1 LSSSYHKVVPAVIT
15 MKAFR
20 LVEYG
25 KPGQYCEVP
34 KPSPK
39 AGEVLIRMKAA
50 GLCRSDLDMVDSL
63 PGSDPYA
70 SAVDAPYTLGHENA
84 GVIAELGEGVTGL
97 KIGEGVAVRH
107 MPHCSYCEFCI
118 RGVEQH
124 CETYQRGAI
133 EITRGTG
140 WDGGL
145 AEFMICPRDQL
156 VSIGDHDPLMY
167 APLMDAGVTAYHAV
181 GTVKDRLRPG
191 TSAIVLGVGGLGSY
205 ALQFLKLQTQATL
218 YAVDVNE
225 ARLQVAKELG
235 AAKTFLAGPK
245 AAQEIL
251 DTTNGKGVDGILDF
265 VGSNESLDVAMK
277 ISRPQG
283 RVVLV
288 GMEMGSVPVGWNKI
302 ATSCEFAISLGST
315 RRDLEEVCLLAS
327 QGKLRTDVQRFPFD
341 KIPEAY
347 DALRKGTL
355 TGRAVISFD

>member
-1 LSSSYHKVVPAVIT
+1 MSGKT

-34 KPSPK
+34 IPSPK
-39 AGEVLIRMKAA
+39 EGEVLIRMKAA

-84 GVIAELGEGVTGL
+84 GVIEALGAGVTDL
-97 KIGEGVAVRH
+97 QIGEGVAVRH
-107 MPHCSYCEFCI
+107 MPHCSHCEFCI

-124 CETYQRGAI
+124 CETYKRGAI
-133 EITRGTG
+133 EINRGTG

-156 VSIGDHDPLMY
+156 VSIGSEDPIKY
-167 APLMDAGVTAYHAV
+167 APLTDAGVTAYHAV

-191 TSAIVLGVGGLGSY
+191 SSALVIGCGGLGSY
-205 ALQFLKLQTQATL
+205 AIQFLLLLVGVKV
-218 YAVDVNE
+218 YGVDVNE
-225 ARLQVAKELG
+225 NRLAIARKLG
-235 AAKTFLAGPK
+235 VKKAFKAGTNAAA
-245 AAQEIL
+245 EIL
-251 DTTNGKGVDGILDF
+251 EETNGKGIDGIIDF
-265 VGSNESLDVAMK
+265 VGSNQSLELAMK
-277 ISRPQG
+277 LSRPQG

-288 GMEMGSVPVGWNKI
+288 GMEMGSVQVGWNRI

-315 RRDLEEVCLLAS
+315 RRDLEEVCYLAS
-327 QGKLRTDVQRFPFD
+327 TGKLTIDVDSFPFD
-341 KIPEAY
+341 KVPEAY
-347 DALRKGTL
+347 QALRDGKL
-355 TGRAVISFD
+355 NGRAVITFD

>member
-1 LSSSYHKVVPAVIT
+1 MSVKT

-25 KPGQYCEVP
+25 KPGQYCEVSV
-34 KPSPK
+34 PSPK
-39 AGEVLIRMKAA
+39 PGEVLIRMKAA

-84 GVIAELGEGVTGL
+84 GVIEVLGEGVSDL

-107 MPHCSYCEFCI
+107 MPHCSHCEFCI
-118 RGVEQH
+118 RGIEQH
-124 CETYQRGAI
+124 CETYKRGAI
-133 EITRGTG
+133 EINRGTG

-156 VSIGDHDPLMY
+156 VSIGDQDPILY
-167 APLMDAGVTAYHAV
+167 APLTDAGVTAYHAV

-191 TSAIVLGVGGLGSY
+191 SAALVIGVGGLGSY
-205 ALQFLKLQTQATL
+205 AIQFLKLL
-218 YAVDVNE
+218 MGVKVYGVDIGKDR
-225 ARLQVAKELG
+225 AQRAKELG
-235 AAKTFLAGPK
+235 ADDAFVAGPS
-245 AAQEIL
+245 AAREIL
-251 DTTNGKGVDGILDF
+251 VTTNGKGIDGIIDF
-265 VGSNESLDVAMK
+265 VGSNESLDLAMK
-277 ISRPQG
+277 LSRPQG

-288 GMEMGSVPVGWNKI
+288 GMQMGTVEVGWNKI

-315 RRDLEEVCLLAS
+315 RKDLEEVCYLAAE
-327 QGKLRTDVQRFPFD
+327 GKLRIDVDKFPFD

-347 DALRKGTL
+347 DALRKGKL
-355 TGRAVISFD
+355 SGRAVITFD

>member
-1 LSSSYHKVVPAVIT
+1 

-20 LVEYG
+20 LLEYG
-25 KPGQYCEVP
+25 KPGEYCDVP
-34 KPSPK
+34 VPSPQ
-39 AGEVLIRMKAA
+39 AGDVLIRMKGA

-84 GVIAELGEGVTGL
+84 GVIEVLGEGVTDL

-107 MPHCSYCEFCI
+107 MPHCTHCEFCI

-124 CETYQRGAI
+124 CTTYKRGAI
-133 EITRGTG
+133 EINRGTG

-156 VSIGDHDPLMY
+156 VSIGDEDPIKY
-167 APLMDAGVTAYHAV
+167 APLTDAGVTAYHAV

-191 TSAIVLGVGGLGSY
+191 SSAIVVGCGGLGFY
-205 ALQFLKLQTQATL
+205 AIQYLRLLMGVKVYGVDKSEHRLKI
-218 YAVDVNE
+218 
-225 ARLQVAKELG
+225 AKELG
-235 AAKTFLAGPK
+235 VEKAFVAGPNVVK
-245 AAQEIL
+245 EIL
-251 DTTNGKGVDGILDF
+251 EETNGKGIDGIIDF
-265 VGSNESLDVAMK
+265 VGSNQTLDMDMK

-283 RVVLV
+283 RIVLV
-288 GMEMGSVPVGWNKI
+288 GMEMGTVEVGWNKI

-315 RRDLEEVCLLAS
+315 RRDLEEVCFLAS
-327 QGKLRTDVQRFPFD
+327 TGRLRIEVDKFAFD

-347 DALRKGTL
+347 QALRDGKL
-355 TGRAVISFD
+355 SGRAVITFE